1 VCVGNPTVQIYTLR
15 ISGFLVCLRNYW
27 RFDVFLSFKW
37 LFSCSR
43 TNVDSRLL
51 DSAQCCTYVLTW
63 VKFLIEDVLECLNM
77 HAIKCHIWVSRN
89 MLPLLNKDW
98 LFSAYDQ
105 SHTLSK
111 SMPHNN
117 LEYGFPVCL
126 IKTFLH
132 CYRFCDASLAF
143 FV

>member
-1 VCVGNPTVQIYTLR
+1 
-15 ISGFLVCLRNYW
+15 
-27 RFDVFLSFKW
+27 
-37 LFSCSR
+37 
-43 TNVDSRLL
+43 
-51 DSAQCCTYVLTW
+51 
-63 VKFLIEDVLECLNM
+63 M